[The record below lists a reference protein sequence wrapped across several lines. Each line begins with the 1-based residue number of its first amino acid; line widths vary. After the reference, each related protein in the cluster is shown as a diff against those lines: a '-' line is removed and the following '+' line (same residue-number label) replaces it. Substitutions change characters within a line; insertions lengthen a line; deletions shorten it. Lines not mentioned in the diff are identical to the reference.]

1 MSPGVPAHSTPRL
14 PWSCSSL
21 WYLRAGCPPR
31 DTELNFSALYSVVY
45 SILRL
50 PSVPCCLAVVA
61 QLVCARDLSDT
72 SRVPTIPE
80 PAVDRGFLER
90 VERSWGGQKS
100 VASRRNRPQG
110 STVDLSFHTA
120 WFSPEV
126 IPWPQQL
133 SVLSETLL
141 AILES
146 PNFAF

>member
-1 MSPGVPAHSTPRL
+1 MVLLFILVSSCRL
-14 PWSCSSL
+14 PTQGRRTEFLCSL
-21 WYLRAGCPPR
+21 FCCHPGNRH
-31 DTELNFSALYSVVY
+31 
-45 SILRL
+45 L

-72 SRVPTIPE
+72 SRVPTLPE
-80 PAVDRGFLER
+80 PAVDRGFRER
-90 VERSWGGQKS
+90 VETSWGGQKS
-100 VASRRNRPQG
+100 VASRKNRPQG

-120 WFSPEV
+120 WFSPEI

-146 PNFAF
+146 PNFCLLNDPVVLAGL